1 MEAEAGSSPTLA
13 FTVTSDPPLAEAI
26 KHTLTKSD
34 GSKANKRFKVE
45 SGRITFRKVRVE
57 DSGTYTINCCSDEG
71 EVGQATLELEV
82 TPPQP
87 STRQPPHS
95 HGTTQTGKELLL
107 SCYRHSITPYF
118 PGSTIVR
125 SDDVGYLAS
134 HLCKNAS
141 HKWREIGLA
150 LGFLDGELKS
160 ISLSFP
166 GATAQQLLTELLSQW
181 SQWPTAAH
189 PDAPTMERLRDALRS
204 GLVELGAVASDLY
217 ELRNFLPSK

>member
-1 MEAEAGSSPTLA
+1 MAHTPSAVA
-13 FTVTSDPPLAEAI
+13 VTRGRWGRPPWSWRSRPLSHPLASQ
-26 KHTLTKSD
+26 HTAMGPPRL
-34 GSKANKRFKVE
+34 
-45 SGRITFRKVRVE
+45 VR
-57 DSGTYTINCCSDEG
+57 
-71 EVGQATLELEV
+71 
-82 TPPQP
+82 
-87 STRQPPHS
+87 
-95 HGTTQTGKELLL
+95 
-107 SCYRHSITPYF
+107 SCYCHAIDTSITTYF

-141 HKWREIGLA
+141 HKWREIGLT

-166 GATAQQLLTELLSQW
+166 RATAQQLLTELLSQW

-189 PDAPTMERLRDALRS
+189 PDAPTMERLRDALCS

-217 ELRNFLPSK
+217 ELKNFLPSKQQ